1 MSDCFLLFCIMLLLH
16 QQSNCNAFYILEIQL
31 LLHDCLWT
39 PRRATT
45 MWGFCLVMIVHPLHS
60 SYVWIC
66 VLHGNSLAWKALCFG
81 MRMIYEDLSCATLPP
96 RPFVWLLI
104 VHIAMTI
111 FGFHC
116 LWTKS
121 LLMLGTPKPGVLP
134 ALAILHAYGPTTFA
148 NPYAY
153 VTHPCPVYL
162 FYMHAW
168 YYFLNNTYA
177 CDPAMAKWSAN
188 PLLFLTIHCI
198 YVYILLLVAYVA
210 HWSAY
215 VHSYCSQLFPYM
227 CSLYVLHWFCL
238 CLSLQWSA

>member
-1 MSDCFLLFCIMLLLH
+1 MIAFELLGVLLPCEFFVL
-16 QQSNCNAFYILEIQL
+16 SWLFILSIHHMCEYVSYMAI
-31 LLHDCLWT
+31 LW
-39 PRRATT
+39 P
-45 MWGFCLVMIVHPLHS
+45 G
-60 SYVWIC
+60 
-66 VLHGNSLAWKALCFG
+66 
-81 MRMIYEDLSCATLPP
+81 
-96 RPFVWLLI
+96 RPFALVWEWYMKIFHVQLCLPVWLLI